1 MNTEDREVNES
12 SSSMQ
17 PIQDNLSDASSPEKT
32 AQRRTANPNGPSVAA
47 PSKEFVLQDS
57 YNSKKES
64 SSEMQRSQDDLPDE
78 SSLDKTAQRR
88 TANSAGPSV
97 AAPSSKDFVLQ
108 DSYNSTNESS
118 SEMQRSQDDLP
129 DESSL
134 DKSAL
139 WRTADSTGPSVA
151 APSSKDF
158 VLQDSYNS
166 TDEFFPLKET
176 NKELLANGTTKKK
189 AKRKEVNPAAGDEES
204 DSLILIDLKPPN
216 PVLVQKVSNQRLG
229 YYRIAAKPRGKVVI
243 LNNEK
248 FKPLQGTEKKLRN
261 RNGSSYNV
269 KNLTNIFTALE
280 FQVKQWPNC
289 SSEEIKKKIYEERT
303 SDYHLRADAFVF
315 IILSHGTRGSVYG
328 TDCKKVLIEEEIIGQ
343 FDGNNC
349 PKLAGK
355 PKLFFIQACQG
366 DETTVGVTK
375 ADVVDEDDSEEDDS
389 EEDESEEDDS
399 EEDDSEEDDSDQNEK
414 EEEHEEQ
421 TDPVPNPIHP
431 KADVLRC
438 ISTVPGFKSRRSRT
452 LGSWFIRF
460 LVMNIN
466 KYAHRLH
473 ICDILTKVRYQ
484 LHERQGKGGNKQLA
498 ETTSTLLKTL
508 YFFPKS

>member
-1 MNTEDREVNES
+1 LQQLRTINDTMKEDYENES
-12 SSSMQ
+12 SPSMQ

-47 PSKEFVLQDS
+47 PSK
-57 YNSKKES
+57 
-64 SSEMQRSQDDLPDE
+64 
-78 SSLDKTAQRR
+78 
-88 TANSAGPSV
+88 
-97 AAPSSKDFVLQ
+97 DFVLQ

-134 DKSAL
+134 DKTAQG
-139 WRTADSTGPSVA
+139 RTAISAGPSGA

-189 AKRKEVNPAAGDEES
+189 AKRKKVIPAAGDEES
-204 DSLILIDLKPPN
+204 DSLILIDLKLPN
-216 PVLVQKVSNQRLG
+216 PVLVQKVYQCKG

-248 FKPLQGTEKKLRN
+248 FKPLQGTVKKLRN
-261 RNGSSYNV
+261 RNGSSYDV
-269 KNLTNIFTALE
+269 KNLTNIFTALG

-303 SDYHLRADAFVF
+303 SYYHLRADAFIF
-315 IILSHGTRGSVYG
+315 IILSHGTRGAVYG

-349 PKLAGK
+349 PQLAGK
-355 PKLFFIQACQG
+355 PKLFFIQACQH

-389 EEDESEEDDS
+389 EEDDSEEDDS